1 MEKFNKTQN
10 FNYDNEAGFSPEGS
24 HLNWED
30 YKVLKEQA
38 KWDSEAGGN
47 VQMNL
52 DDIGTEYIRNAA
64 GLIAVMDGSA
74 ERYFRSD
81 RLIRDGEED
90 VEHLK
95 NFEKPPK
102 PDHVLHLDKSERP
115 GSWLI
120 NLLWKDLAVE
130 GSKKP
135 DFSYLNIDRADFFPL
150 VGLESDQDGRS
161 LETGEVLKPIDFDQ
175 KIKEDSD
182 EVREGLRQIKLA
194 IRSQYI
200 DEKMI
205 DPNGDIEEQILSL
218 PTKLDGKN
226 LLVIDETSRSGST
239 LHMAMRLMKIA
250 IPELKNIHGEYLW
263 TQTVRDTKSGESAG
277 APVWYDAN
285 NSDGRG
291 TGDRS
296 EYYHSKKFEKNPTT
310 KNLLRKIGSLAIS
323 APIFDFDEENG
334 YKIKPDPKAMAL
346 ARDFKQLRKDFRDG
360 KILFMP
366 PMNYSEERVDE
377 IFEKQ
382 GFIPEIDPIYGDKNW
397 SSAQKEMEKRKK

>member
-1 MEKFNKTQN
+1 
-10 FNYDNEAGFSPEGS
+10 
-24 HLNWED
+24 
-30 YKVLKEQA
+30 
-38 KWDSEAGGN
+38 
-47 VQMNL
+47 
-52 DDIGTEYIRNAA
+52 
-64 GLIAVMDGSA
+64 
-74 ERYFRSD
+74 
-81 RLIRDGEED
+81 
-90 VEHLK
+90 
-95 NFEKPPK
+95 
-102 PDHVLHLDKSERP
+102 
-115 GSWLI
+115 
-120 NLLWKDLAVE
+120 
-130 GSKKP
+130 
-135 DFSYLNIDRADFFPL
+135 
-150 VGLESDQDGRS
+150 
-161 LETGEVLKPIDFDQ
+161 
-175 KIKEDSD
+175 
-182 EVREGLRQIKLA
+182 
-194 IRSQYI
+194 
-200 DEKMI
+200 
-205 DPNGDIEEQILSL
+205 
-218 PTKLDGKN
+218 
-226 LLVIDETSRSGST
+226 
-239 LHMAMRLMKIA
+239 MAMRLMKIA

-291 TGDRS
+291 IGDRS
-296 EYYHSKKFEKNPTT
+296 DYYHSKKFEKNPTT